1 MIWNDPSASHGCFG
15 LPGLF
20 GSTTRAR
27 MRAMATIG
35 TLMRKTEPHQK
46 YSSRKP
52 PSTGPMAAP
61 PEAIA
66 AQTPIASARSRSSV
80 KVSRMIESVAGIIR
94 AAPRARNT
102 RPAMRTD
109 GFGA

>member
-1 MIWNDPSASHGCFG
+1 M
-15 LPGLF
+15 LPLLS
-20 GSTTRAR
+20 GSTTMPSSNAT
-27 MRAMATIG
+27 ATIG

-61 PEAIA
+61 PDAMA
-66 AQTPIASARSRSSV
+66 AQMPIASARSRSSV

-102 RPAMRTD
+102 RPAMRTG